1 MKRIIIVLLCL
12 TLVCSSVGFSI
23 AVTNNTIY
31 VDDDGTADYTS
42 IQDAINMAKNGDTI
56 YVYDGVY
63 RETIL
68 IYKPLHL
75 IGESKDNTII
85 NGTNIASFSTI
96 SILSPAVTIEDFS
109 IIDNDFTTYGN
120 TLNRVDV
127 LSIKASNCTIKN
139 NDIISNMRFGIHVYL
154 DGDNTHILDNYI
166 TALTAGINLDSASHN
181 MVMFNRI
188 VGGKG
193 VHKDNGV
200 QLNGIQTDHS
210 DYNTFTLNHLEG
222 NAYGLSLHH
231 SNYNQFTKNNFI
243 NGGTTKKVGDIIITI
258 CSSNVYSY
266 LINRNYWENNYWD
279 NYYGLL
285 PFHSVT
291 DHIFPWTIEDFL
303 NIDWEPASEPYD
315 VGEE

>member
-1 MKRIIIVLLCL
+1 MKKIIIVLLCL
-12 TLVCSSVGFSI
+12 TLVCSSVGFST

-68 IYKPLHL
+68 IYKSLHL

-96 SILSPAVTIEDFS
+96 SIISPAVKIEDFS
-109 IIDNDFTTYGN
+109 IIDTDFTTYGN

-139 NDIISNMRFGIHVYL
+139 NDIISNTRFGIHVYL
-154 DGDNTHILDNYI
+154 DGDNTHILENYI

-181 MVMFNRI
+181 MVMGNWI

-193 VHKDNGV
+193 VHKDNCV

-222 NAYGLSLHH
+222 NAYGLSLHY

-243 NGGTTKKVGDIIITI
+243 NGGTTKKVGNTIITI

-266 LINRNYWENNYWD
+266 LLNRNYWENNYWD

-303 NIDWEPASEPYD
+303 NIDWEPASQPYT